1 MSLSSRKAIAQWFRE
16 SRKNA
21 GLSQEDLAKKLGVSQ
36 PMISIWENGN
46 AEPSHDTIQ
55 KISLILGADFEK
67 TLETPPLGEWIRKKR
82 EEKGLSRNDLA
93 KEAGISPLTIYFI
106 ETGKTESPQRATL
119 VALEKTLGELPSN
132 VEEEVRGERQVEE
145 LEFLGPFPIDGWE
158 ENVGQGKIQ
167 CVYVFY
173 DELMRP
179 VRIGET
185 DDLRRRMKEYQ
196 RDCWWFRSPTVESYA
211 YVVINNAEFRHKTQK
226 VMIKLVGEHAIFNIQ
241 EKI

>member
-1 MSLSSRKAIAQWFRE
+1 
-16 SRKNA
+16 
-21 GLSQEDLAKKLGVSQ
+21 
-36 PMISIWENGN
+36 MISIWENGN
-46 AEPSHDTIQ
+46 AEPSRDTVQ
-55 KISLILGADFEK
+55 KISVILGADFEK
-67 TLETPPLGEWIRKKR
+67 AFETPPLGEWVRKER
-82 EEKGLSRNDLA
+82 EAKGLSRTELA
-93 KEAGISPLTIYFI
+93 KQAGISPLTIYFI
-106 ETGKTESPQRATL
+106 ETGKTESPQAATL
-119 VALEKTLGELPSN
+119 AALQKALGKLPSN
-132 VEEEVRGERQVEE
+132 LEEEVREERQLEE

-173 DELMRP
+173 DQLKRR

-185 DDLRRRMKEYQ
+185 DDLRRRMREYQ

-211 YVVINNAEFRHKTQK
+211 YVVINDTEFRHKTQK